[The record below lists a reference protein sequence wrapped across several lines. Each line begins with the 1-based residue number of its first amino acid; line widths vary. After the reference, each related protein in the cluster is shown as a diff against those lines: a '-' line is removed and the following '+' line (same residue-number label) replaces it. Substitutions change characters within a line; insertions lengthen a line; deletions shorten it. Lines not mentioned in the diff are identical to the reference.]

1 MTSTLLISLLS
12 YWILLFHSL
21 CLLRVESCCIFC
33 NKMQI
38 ISILNDRSNDKW
50 WKWSI
55 QQEKMKIIDYIA
67 ARRFSLQKINYFGNW
82 NDFNVIFSSC
92 NLSGFKVC
100 QEILSRFFLI
110 LFLWIFL
117 LSLMCL
123 FLSLSLSFVT
133 ILVWIVFMFMFR
145 CVSWLVMCDDSF
157 FNNLFMVLHHK
168 DFNRKRQFQI

>member
-1 MTSTLLISLLS
+1 MKMVNST
-12 YWILLFHSL
+12 
-21 CLLRVESCCIFC
+21 RE
-33 NKMQI
+33 N
-38 ISILNDRSNDKW
+38 
-50 WKWSI
+50 
-55 QQEKMKIIDYIA
+55 EDYRLHCGA

-100 QEILSRFFLI
+100 QEILSRFFVI
-110 LFLWIFL
+110 LFFWIFFHWHKQNIYLNL
-117 LSLMCL
+117 LQAKESLWKSH
-123 FLSLSLSFVT
+123 FYF
-133 ILVWIVFMFMFR
+133 ILLHFIIHYKFISIQNRRFFIVWIVFMFMFR